1 MKGHIRKRGDAW
13 ELRVY
18 VGVDAVTGKKRYATK
33 SIRGGKRDAE
43 RALVELAADAQ
54 RGKLS
59 RTNTTVAELLDAWF
73 DQASQ
78 DFSPKTVVET
88 RGFIERNLRP
98 ALGTVP
104 LTRLKAA
111 DLDRYYTRLLKNGGQ
126 SGQPL
131 SPATIRR
138 IHGILRRA
146 LQQAVRWGW
155 IGANPAASATPP
167 RVNAPEI
174 RPPRRDEVAKLFRAV
189 GDDPEF
195 AAYLMLSAV
204 SGARRSEVI
213 ALRWTDIDLEH
224 ASMTIRRA
232 IVVGPNGLVEKDTKT
247 HSVRRVAL
255 DAANC
260 PDARRLSRL
269 HPHPR
274 RPVSRR
280 ASAGLPRVRDRRRDA
295 HTVLPRFRVS
305 TLPTRHANAPASKG
319 FAFMTS
325 GTTSQRDS
333 CPPASMS
340 APLRAVSA
348 TETRRRPST
357 STRTSCPR
365 PIVKPP
371 KSSAGFIRSRRRS
384 DALGGRGSR
393 RTARGVGAHGVPI
406 DLGMLPRPGGHQ
418 PLWHQ
423 SRGLARQAAGSSPSS
438 RSISARATTT
448 RPPTRSAASSPR
460 FTSV

>member
-1 MKGHIRKRGDAW
+1 MTGHIRKRGDAW

-88 RGFIERNLRP
+88 RGFIDRNLRP

-126 SGQPL
+126 AGQPL

-155 IGANPAASATPP
+155 IGANPAASASPP

-174 RPPRRDEVAKLFRAV
+174 RPPRPDEVADLFRAV

-195 AAYLMLSAV
+195 AAYLMLSAI

-213 ALRWTDIDLEH
+213 ALRWIGHRPRARIDDDSQGDRRRPERTRREGHQDALG
-224 ASMTIRRA
+224 APRRA
-232 IVVGPNGLVEKDTKT
+232 
-247 HSVRRVAL
+247 RRR
-255 DAANC
+255 NC

-274 RPVSRR
+274 RPVSTLSFGRTASCSRLTSRCSHR
-280 ASAGLPRVRDRRRDA
+280 ATQIPCLGASDA
-295 HTVLPRFRVS
+295 HAS
-305 TLPTRHANAPASKG
+305 APASKG

-340 APLRAVSA
+340 ALLRADSA

-365 PIVKPP
+365 PIVRPP
-371 KSSAGFIRSRRRS
+371 KSSAGF
-384 DALGGRGSR
+384 
-393 RTARGVGAHGVPI
+393 
-406 DLGMLPRPGGHQ
+406 M
-418 PLWHQ
+418 
-423 SRGLARQAAGSSPSS
+423 
-438 RSISARATTT
+438 
-448 RPPTRSAASSPR
+448 
-460 FTSV
+460 

>member
-43 RALVELAADAQ
+43 RALVDLAADAQ

-88 RGFIERNLRP
+88 RGFIDRNLRP

-126 SGQPL
+126 AGQPL

-155 IGANPAASATPP
+155 IGANPAASASPP

-174 RPPRRDEVAKLFRAV
+174 RPPRPDEVADLFRAV

-195 AAYLMLSAV
+195 AAYLMLSAI

-255 DAANC
+255 DARTVQMLADYRDYIHTRADQC
-260 PDARRLSRL
+260 RVELRPDCLVFATDVEMLTPCYPDS
-269 HPHPR
+269 
-274 RPVSRR
+274 VSRR
-280 ASAGLPRVRDRRRDA
+280 FRRACERAGVEGVRLHDLRHYVATRLLSAGVDVRTVAGRLGHRDA
-295 HTVLPRFRVS
+295 AT
-305 TLPTRHANAPASKG
+305 TLNVYSH
-319 FAFMTS
+319 F
-325 GTTSQRDS
+325 
-333 CPPASMS
+333 
-340 APLRAVSA
+340 
-348 TETRRRPST
+348 
-357 STRTSCPR
+357 
-365 PIVKPP
+365 
-371 KSSAGFIRSRRRS
+371 
-384 DALGGRGSR
+384 
-393 RTARGVGAHGVPI
+393 VPEA
-406 DLGMLPRPGGHQ
+406 D
-418 PLWHQ
+418 
-423 SRGLARQAAGSSPSS
+423 RQAAEILGGLHVISP
-438 RSISARATTT
+438 
-448 RPPTRSAASSPR
+448 PE
-460 FTSV
+460 

>member
-1 MKGHIRKRGDAW
+1 MTGHIRKRGDAW

-43 RALVELAADAQ
+43 RALVEFAVDAQ

-88 RGFIERNLRP
+88 RGFIDRNLRP

-126 SGQPL
+126 AGQPL

-155 IGANPAASATPP
+155 IGANPAASASPP
-167 RVNAPEI
+167 RVNAPDI
-174 RPPRRDEVAKLFRAV
+174 RTPRPDEVADLFRAV

-195 AAYLMLSAV
+195 AAYLMLSAI

-213 ALRWTDIDLEH
+213 ALHWSDIDLEH

-247 HSVRRVAL
+247 HSVHRVAL
-255 DAANC
+255 DGGTVQMLAGYRDYIHTRADQC
-260 PDARRLSRL
+260 RVELRPDCLVFATDVEMLAPCYPDS
-269 HPHPR
+269 
-274 RPVSRR
+274 VSRR
-280 ASAGLPRVRDRRRDA
+280 FRRACERAGVEGVRLHDLRHHVATRLLSAGVDVR
-295 HTVLPRFRVS
+295 TV
-305 TLPTRHANAPASKG
+305 
-319 FAFMTS
+319 
-325 GTTSQRDS
+325 
-333 CPPASMS
+333 
-340 APLRAVSA
+340 
-348 TETRRRPST
+348 
-357 STRTSCPR
+357 
-365 PIVKPP
+365 
-371 KSSAGFIRSRRRS
+371 AGR
-384 DALGGRGSR
+384 L
-393 RTARGVGAHGVPI
+393 
-406 DLGMLPRPGGHQ
+406 GHQ
-418 PLWHQ
+418 DAATTLNVYSHFVPE
-423 SRGLARQAAGSSPSS
+423 ADRQAAEILGVLHAISP
-438 RSISARATTT
+438 
-448 RPPTRSAASSPR
+448 PD
-460 FTSV
+460 